1 MGFQLFETHA
11 SKAEGFRT
19 LKKHHDLSS
28 PETWLSSLLLSRSF
42 ITETMALQP
51 CWRCLSIP
59 PPRAPTT
66 LTTSHVLTPAS
77 TVSFSTS
84 STPFSRV
91 QTATIAVRG
100 ARTTFIKKKKKFAE
114 EDRSK
119 RPAPGERKALR
130 KRIVLSNT
138 NALEVQ
144 GLPEI
149 SNDKLGHEGLKGQV
163 LGISNPVIDQLRAVE
178 AFKTTQA
185 WGFFRKPAMLVR
197 DETVE
202 LGRMMEEAERERRT
216 VRRVLVGDKGSGK
229 SLLALQAMTLGF
241 LKGWTVINIPEGIF
255 FSISSQ
261 PLSPR

>member
-1 MGFQLFETHA
+1 M
-11 SKAEGFRT
+11 
-19 LKKHHDLSS
+19 
-28 PETWLSSLLLSRSF
+28 TWLSSLLLSRSS
-42 ITETMALQP
+42 ITETMTLQP

-114 EDRSK
+114 EDKSK

-216 VRRVLVGDKGSGK
+216 VRRVLVGEKGSGK
-229 SLLALQAMTLGF
+229 SLLALQAMTMGF
-241 LKGWTVINIPEGIF
+241 LKGWTVINIPEGI
-255 FSISSQ
+255 SIPILSSLIFYH
-261 PLSPR
+261 PDGIG